1 MPKSIVSI
9 PDQQPARAKW
19 HALWSRSNCEQILH
33 DALLE
38 KGFDVFLPKVG
49 VWSRRAGRRHLVPA
63 PMFPGYLFL
72 RHAMDKVTYIEI
84 SRTNGFV
91 AILGERWD
99 RLAVVPDPDIAA
111 IQQALRTNLPVL
123 PHPVLAAGQRV
134 LLLAEEYPS
143 GIYSWRRANSTTI
156 RVKLSNAFIPGV
168 TEHAAMITA
177 MNQQPHSQSDV
188 LAQQSVPRPRAAMRF
203 RRLAAVRGALAG
215 HRRQARPSYP

>member
-123 PHPVLAAGQRV
+123 PHPFLAAGQRV
-134 LLLAEEYPS
+134 RMTRGPLTGVE
-143 GIYSWRRANSTTI
+143 GFFIRANLTKGLFVISIDLLHRSVAVEVDCTF
-156 RVKLSNAFIPGV
+156 V
-168 TEHAAMITA
+168 EAA
-177 MNQQPHSQSDV
+177 
-188 LAQQSVPRPRAAMRF
+188 
-203 RRLAAVRGALAG
+203 
-215 HRRQARPSYP
+215 